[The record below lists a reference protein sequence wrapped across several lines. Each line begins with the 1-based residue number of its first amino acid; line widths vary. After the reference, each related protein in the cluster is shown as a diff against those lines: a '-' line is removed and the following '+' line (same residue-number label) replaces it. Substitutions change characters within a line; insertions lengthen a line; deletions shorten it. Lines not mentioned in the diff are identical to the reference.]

1 MERLSRFG
9 RGVTLWPRTSH
20 RHEGKDD
27 ALMGKLGKIALAAVI
42 FWAGLALLHGWLNL
56 NLDPAAALGLKKAEV
71 AEGARFRVGFLPV
84 T

>member
-1 MERLSRFG
+1 
-9 RGVTLWPRTSH
+9 
-20 RHEGKDD
+20 
-27 ALMGKLGKIALAAVI
+27 MGKLGKIALAAVI